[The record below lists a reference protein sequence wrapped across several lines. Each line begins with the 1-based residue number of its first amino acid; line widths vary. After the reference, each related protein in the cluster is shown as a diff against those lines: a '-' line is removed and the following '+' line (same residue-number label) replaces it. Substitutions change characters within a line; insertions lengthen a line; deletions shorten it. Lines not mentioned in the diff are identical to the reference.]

1 MNDNMLKKL
10 FGLGGIFG
18 IMLAIACGSTKKTV
32 KESALASPRTNLNFL
47 LQELKENPNDPN
59 VYYKLGKVYAEMDSI
74 DYAIVTVDTALGL
87 DPKFNPAKLLRANLL
102 LKKNRI
108 KEGYAEYLAILKSD
122 TGDEYVEEIRL
133 NLGQP
138 YPIFALTSGD
148 YNNAFPCFSPDDRR
162 IAFQSDR
169 DGNWEI
175 YLMDVDGA
183 QAVRLTNNEAQDE
196 MPVFGTDN
204 NIVAFT
210 STRDDSVHQGRL
222 DKTRDIYV
230 MDIAAGNAAPIEKYE
245 ADDWYP
251 ALVGKGDRLVFVSE
265 RDDRREVPFHDRWS
279 DIYIQDLEK
288 ATVLR
293 LTQNEADDGSPSV
306 VSSGKWMLFTSNR
319 TGSFQI
325 YRMNLKGNMV
335 EQLTFMKGNCGA
347 PHFSHDGKMITFFA
361 DVAGNFEIYLM
372 DHTGTNIV
380 QLTNNPAQDSYP
392 SFSPDKRK
400 IIFQSNRAGK
410 YQIYW
415 IDLMNPLRHDD
426 LVRNLEEKMALME

>member
-10 FGLGGIFG
+10 FGFFGIFG
-18 IMLAIACGSTKKTV
+18 IMLLIGCGATRKTV
-32 KESALASPRTNLNFL
+32 KESTLASPRTNLNFL
-47 LQELKENPNDPN
+47 LEEVKENPKDPY
-59 VYYKLGKVYAEMDSI
+59 VYYKLSKVYAEMDSI
-74 DYAIVTVDTALGL
+74 DYALVTVDTALGL
-87 DPKFNPAKLLRANLL
+87 DPNFNQAKLLRANLL

-108 KEGYAEYLAILKSD
+108 KEGYTEYLAILKSD
-122 TGDEYVEEIRL
+122 TGDEFVEEIRS

-138 YPIFALTSGD
+138 YPIYALTSSD

-196 MPVFGTDN
+196 MPVFGTEN
-204 NIVAFT
+204 NIFAFT
-210 STRDDSVHQGRL
+210 STRDDSIHQGRL
-222 DKTRDIYV
+222 EKTRNIYV
-230 MDIAAGNAAPIEKYE
+230 MDIVAGTAAPIEKSE

-265 RDDRREVPFHDRWS
+265 RDDLREVPFHEKWS

-288 ATVLR
+288 STVLR

-306 VSSGKWMLFTSNR
+306 VSNGKWLLFTSNR
-319 TGSFQI
+319 TGSYQV
-325 YRMNLKGNMV
+325 YRMDLKGNMV
-335 EQLTFMKGNCGA
+335 EQLTFLKGNCGA

-361 DVAGNFEIYLM
+361 DVTGNFEIYMM
-372 DHTGTNIV
+372 DHTGTNLV
-380 QLTNNPAQDSYP
+380 QITNDQAQDSYP
-392 SFSPDKRK
+392 SFSMDKRK
-400 IIFQSNRAGK
+400 IIFQSNRTGK

-426 LVRNLEEKMALME
+426 LVRNLEEKIAMMK